1 MEIPED
7 AQADIVRGA
16 HDYRRLAGEDI
27 RRLVVSREEIEACL
41 STPLAKTHTA
51 FYDAMNEDRYE
62 YYGILATD
70 HDIEIGTTITD
81 DIIVFETSLSV
92 DIDIALE
99 RAERM
104 NKRNLYLVGSCNR
117 RGIPTKGYPN
127 CCEYGKSQFVAYTE
141 VLAKAFK

>member
-1 MEIPED
+1 MTINNDNLNFDLFAEFED
-7 AQADIVRGA
+7 DT
-16 HDYRRLAGEDI
+16 E
-27 RRLVVSREEIEACL
+27 SNPMTREEIEACL
-41 STPLAKTHTA
+41 STSLAKTHTA

-70 HDIEIGTTITD
+70 QEIEIGTIITD

>member
-1 MEIPED
+1 MTINNDNLNFDLFAEFED
-7 AQADIVRGA
+7 DT
-16 HDYRRLAGEDI
+16 E
-27 RRLVVSREEIEACL
+27 SNPMTREEIEACL

-70 HDIEIGTTITD
+70 QEIEIGTIITD
-81 DIIVFETSLSV
+81 DVIIFETSLSV

-117 RGIPTKGYPN
+117 RGISAKGYPN